1 MIVFLIVLHTIVSVL
16 LISVVLMQA
25 SQGGG
30 LSGTFGGQAAS
41 SILGGQSAGNVLS
54 KITTWL
60 AVIFIGLAILI
71 SILSGPSSEVSS
83 SLVKKASQ
91 DNPVQQQQQESMLPD
106 QEEQVPDCRW

>member
-30 LSGTFGGQAAS
+30 LSGTVGGQAAS

-71 SILSGPSSEVSS
+71 SILSGPSDESTT
-83 SLVKKASQ
+83 SLVKRAADSR
-91 DNPVQQQQQESMLPD
+91 PELPALD
-106 QEEQVPDCRW
+106 VDAGGSEPTLDLGDKD

>member
-1 MIVFLIVLHTIVSVL
+1 MIVFLIVMHTIVSIL

-41 SILGGQSAGNVLS
+41 CILGGQSAGNVLS

-60 AVIFIGLAILI
+60 AVIFIGLAIFI
-71 SILSGPSSEVSS
+71 SILSGPTAETSS
-83 SLVKKASQ
+83 SLVKKASEN
-91 DNPVQQQQQESMLPD
+91 NPIQQQPQSVLPD
-106 QEEQVPDCRW
+106 QEESVLDLGE

>member
-1 MIVFLIVLHTIVSVL
+1 MIVFLIVMHTIVSVL

-60 AVIFIGLAILI
+60 AVIFIGLAIFI
-71 SILSGPSSEVSS
+71 SILSGPTTESNS
-83 SLVKKASQ
+83 SLVKKASEN
-91 DNPVQQQQQESMLPD
+91 NPIQQQSQSVLPD
-106 QEEQVPDCRW
+106 QEESVLDLGE

>member
-71 SILSGPSSEVSS
+71 SILSGPSSEASS
-83 SLVKKASQ
+83 SLVKKAAE
-91 DNPVQQQQQESMLPD
+91 DNPVQQLQQQDVVPD
-106 QEEQVPDCRW
+106 QEEKVLDLGE

>member
-1 MIVFLIVLHTIVSVL
+1 MIVFLIVMHTIVSVL

-60 AVIFIGLAILI
+60 AVIFIGLAIFI
-71 SILSGPSSEVSS
+71 SILSGPTAETSS
-83 SLVKKASQ
+83 SLVKKASEN
-91 DNPVQQQQQESMLPD
+91 NPIQQQPQSVLPD
-106 QEEQVPDCRW
+106 QEESVLDLGE

>member
-1 MIVFLIVLHTIVSVL
+1 MIVFLIVMHTIVSIV

-60 AVIFIGLAILI
+60 AIIFIGLAIFI
-71 SILSGPSSEVSS
+71 SILSGPTTESTS
-83 SLVKKASQ
+83 SLVKKASEN
-91 DNPVQQQQQESMLPD
+91 NPVQQQPQSVLPD
-106 QEEQVPDCRW
+106 QEESVLDLGE

>member
-71 SILSGPSSEVSS
+71 SILSGPSSESSS
-83 SLVKKASQ
+83 SLVKKASE
-91 DNPVQQQQQESMLPD
+91 DNPVQQQQPQNVLPD
-106 QEEQVPDCRW
+106 QEEKILDLGE

>member
-1 MIVFLIVLHTIVSVL
+1 MIVFLIVLHTFVSIL

-41 SILGGQSAGNVLS
+41 SILGGQGAGNVLS

-60 AVIFIGLAILI
+60 AVVFIGLAILI
-71 SILSGPSSEVSS
+71 SILSGPNSDTSS
-83 SLVKKASQ
+83 SLVKKASEN
-91 DNPVQQQQQESMLPD
+91 NPVQQQSEGIPSD
-106 QEEQVPDCRW
+106 QEDQVLDLGQ

>member
-1 MIVFLIVLHTIVSVL
+1 MVVFLIILHTIVSVL

-54 KITTWL
+54 KVTTWL
-60 AVIFIGLAILI
+60 AIIFIGLAILI
-71 SILSGPSSEVSS
+71 SILSGPSSEASS
-83 SLVKKASQ
+83 SLVKKASE
-91 DNPVQQQQQESMLPD
+91 DNPVQQLQQQDVITD
-106 QEEQVPDCRW
+106 QEEKVLDLGE

>member
-1 MIVFLIVLHTIVSVL
+1 MIVFLIVIHTIVSIL

-60 AVIFIGLAILI
+60 AVIFIVLAIFI
-71 SILSGPSSEVSS
+71 SILSGPTTESSS
-83 SLVKKASQ
+83 SLVKKASEN
-91 DNPVQQQQQESMLPD
+91 NPVQQQPQSVLPD
-106 QEEQVPDCRW
+106 QEESVLDLGE

>member
-1 MIVFLIVLHTIVSVL
+1 MIVFLIVLHTVVSIL

-41 SILGGQSAGNVLS
+41 SILGGQGAGNVLS

-60 AVIFIGLAILI
+60 AVVFIGLAILI
-71 SILSGPSSEVSS
+71 SILSGPNSDTSS
-83 SLVKKASQ
+83 SLVKQASEN
-91 DNPVQQQQQESMLPD
+91 NPVQQQPEVIPSD
-106 QEEQVPDCRW
+106 QEEQVLDLGQ

>member
-1 MIVFLIVLHTIVSVL
+1 MIVFLIILHTIVSVL

-54 KITTWL
+54 KVTTWL
-60 AVIFIGLAILI
+60 AIIFIGLAILI
-71 SILSGPSSEVSS
+71 SILSGPSSEASS
-83 SLVKKASQ
+83 SLVKKASE
-91 DNPVQQQQQESMLPD
+91 DNPVQQLQQQDVITD
-106 QEEQVPDCRW
+106 QEEKVLDLGE

>member
-1 MIVFLIVLHTIVSVL
+1 MLGFLITVHAIISLL
-16 LISVVLMQA
+16 LITVVLMQA

-60 AVIFIGLAILI
+60 AVIFIGLAIFI
-71 SILSGPSSEVSS
+71 SILSGPTTESSS
-83 SLVKKASQ
+83 SLVKKASEN
-91 DNPVQQQQQESMLPD
+91 NPVQQQPQSVLPD
-106 QEEQVPDCRW
+106 QEESVLDLGE

>member
-1 MIVFLIVLHTIVSVL
+1 MIVFLIVLHTIVSIL

-41 SILGGQSAGNVLS
+41 SILGGQGAGNVLS

-60 AVIFIGLAILI
+60 AVVFIGLAILI
-71 SILSGPSSEVSS
+71 SILSDPNSDTSS
-83 SLVKKASQ
+83 SLVKKASEN
-91 DNPVQQQQQESMLPD
+91 NPVQQQPGVIPSD
-106 QEEQVPDCRW
+106 QEEQVLDLGQ

>member
-60 AVIFIGLAILI
+60 AVVFIGLAILI
-71 SILSGPSSEVSS
+71 SILTGPSSETNP
-83 SLVKKASQ
+83 SLVKKASE
-91 DNPVQQQQQESMLPD
+91 DNPMQQQQSVLPD
-106 QEEQVPDCRW
+106 QEEKVLDLGE

>member
-1 MIVFLIVLHTIVSVL
+1 MIVFLIVLHTFVSIL

-41 SILGGQSAGNVLS
+41 SILGGQGAGNVLS

-60 AVIFIGLAILI
+60 AVVFIGLAILI
-71 SILSGPSSEVSS
+71 SILSGPNSDTSS
-83 SLVKKASQ
+83 SLVKKASEN
-91 DNPVQQQQQESMLPD
+91 NPVQQQPEVIPSD
-106 QEEQVPDCRW
+106 QEDQVLDLGQ

>member
-60 AVIFIGLAILI
+60 AVIFIGLAIFI
-71 SILSGPSSEVSS
+71 SILSGPATESSS
-83 SLVKKASQ
+83 SLVKKASEN
-91 DNPVQQQQQESMLPD
+91 NPIQQPPQSVLPD
-106 QEEQVPDCRW
+106 QEESVLDLGE

>member
-1 MIVFLIVLHTIVSVL
+1 MIVFLIVMHTIVSIL

-60 AVIFIGLAILI
+60 AVIFIGLAIFI
-71 SILSGPSSEVSS
+71 SILSGPTAETNS
-83 SLVKKASQ
+83 SLVKKASEN
-91 DNPVQQQQQESMLPD
+91 NPIQQQPQRVLPD
-106 QEEQVPDCRW
+106 QEESVLDLGE

>member
-1 MIVFLIVLHTIVSVL
+1 MIVFLIVLHTIVSIL

-71 SILSGPSSEVSS
+71 STLTGPPSETGPSLLRRE
-83 SLVKKASQ
+83 AEN
-91 DNPVQQQQQESMLPD
+91 NPVQQQQQQSVLPD
-106 QEEQVPDCRW
+106 QEEDVLDLGD